1 MRAGPAGECG
11 VAGSAH
17 ARAPVIGPSLRPL
30 LSSSPPPSLAR
41 TSPSTTLNS
50 PLSIY
55 NMADRLA
62 QVAGHLSNNYGR
74 GLLAGE
80 VAIITGT
87 CRVALLGAAPNR
99 R

>member
-1 MRAGPAGECG
+1 
-11 VAGSAH
+11 
-17 ARAPVIGPSLRPL
+17 
-30 LSSSPPPSLAR
+30 
-41 TSPSTTLNS
+41 
-50 PLSIY
+50 
-55 NMADRLA
+55 MADRLA